1 MNPEDSECYLI
12 RFLYFPVLF
21 FLFLFRSGLLRIRP
35 GTYCRYFTTNSVNDV
50 TISSELRA
58 GRTKT
63 ALFPYSCGIPAAEQ
77 AAAEDAARI
86 HAVIN
91 VCDIDI
97 ATGYIVI

>member
-21 FLFLFRSGLLRIRP
+21 FLFLCSVPACFGSGRNV
-35 GTYCRYFTTNSVNDV
+35 CRYFTTNSVNDV